1 MSELGVRAGVMG
13 PQPIASR
20 RLPPDSLF
28 EAARRIFT
36 LLIGGGKTEL
46 LAMTEP
52 QARDQAAAIADSVRP
67 GVYNAGAIIGKA
79 RSANHYFIKAR
90 LTGENVE
97 PFKFQVRLGENEGR
111 WTIREALNLTGVRSG
126 WSK

>member
-1 MSELGVRAGVMG
+1 VIG
-13 PQPIASR
+13 PQPIAPR
-20 RLPPDSLF
+20 RVPPDSLF
-28 EAARRIFT
+28 EAATRIFA
-36 LLIGGGKTEL
+36 LLISGNKTEL

-97 PFKFQVRLGENEGR
+97 SFKFQVRLGENEGR
-111 WTIREALNLTGVRSG
+111 WTIREAINLTGVRSG